1 METAPLMPRAFLLL
15 AGAEARAAENAAQA
29 TYLDPSIAPVM
40 PILMGAPSLVRFQET
55 IGRRWQAVEVV
66 RSAYGW
72 YVRLASG
79 VDGFAIVARTAE
91 RGGSLD
97 GSLAEAAAWARDWVA
112 YAPDARYAFIRTHDL
127 SEAEI
132 RYLNEERLDG

>member
-1 METAPLMPRAFLLL
+1 METAPLMPPAFLLL

-66 RSAYGW
+66 HSVYGW
-72 YVRLASG
+72 YVRAASG
-79 VDGFAIVARTAE
+79 LDDFAILARCVQ
-91 RGGSLD
+91 RGGHLD
-97 GSLAEAAAWARDWVA
+97 GSLRDAVRYARSWVLSGA
-112 YAPDARYAFIRTHDL
+112 DRYAFVRTHDL

-132 RYLNEERLDG
+132 HSLNEERLDG